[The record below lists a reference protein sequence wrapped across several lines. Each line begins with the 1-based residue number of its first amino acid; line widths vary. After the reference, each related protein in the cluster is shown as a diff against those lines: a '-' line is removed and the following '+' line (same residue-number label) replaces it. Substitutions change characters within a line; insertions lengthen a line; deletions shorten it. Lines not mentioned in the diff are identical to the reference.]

1 MMIVAVQQLRDL
13 IGLAVLLSLPGVLV
27 IAWIVGRL
35 LGVRRSWKTT
45 LLSGV
50 IGWVGGVALSLAI
63 ASQRK
68 DMSEGFIRNVWLF
81 STLGVMSAS
90 VWIELLAKPGT
101 LTRAQTGLTSIPH
114 PIKAVKRR
122 GRRVS
127 RYAQITRIAIRNG
140 LGPSLGLGRHS
151 EDGEA
156 RQVPLARRLRHSLEE
171 CGGMFVKMGQVVS
184 TRSDLVSPPVAEEL
198 SHLQD
203 HVAPEA
209 PDGLRDMLEEELGL
223 QVDEVF
229 AEFDWQP
236 LAAASIG
243 QVHRA
248 RLHGG
253 QQVVV
258 KVQRPGIADS
268 VNRDLDVLNQ
278 LATVVEQRT
287 TWGAEYRVCDLAD
300 EFAERLGEEL
310 DFEIE
315 ARNAS
320 DIAANLD
327 DGDGG
332 DDVRIPAVFHDL
344 TSRRVLVMEWLDG
357 VSVRDTEAIDEIGL
371 DRRELAEELLRC
383 MMRQMLVDAQYHADP
398 HPGNVMVLRNGRLAL
413 IDFGAASRID
423 PQQQT
428 AIRDVMVAV
437 AQRDADLLRQAVL
450 QVATLRRDI
459 DDEDLERALSRF
471 MTRHLAPGM
480 VPSAAMFNDLL
491 QLFFTFGINLPPE
504 LSTFFRALITLE
516 GTLTTLSPG
525 YPVIDRAEAIAT
537 EWMRARLV
545 PSTLEELAREELIR
559 MGPLLRRLPRRLDRM
574 ANQIERGNF
583 RARVSLFSD
592 RHDEHVITKLVNRT
606 VLALAGGVVGLI
618 GAILIGVKGGPPFA
632 GDTTLYEFFGYFSLF
647 CSVVLIMRVIVSV
660 LHDGV
665 N

>member
-1 MMIVAVQQLRDL
+1 VILAAEQLRDL
-13 IGLAVLLSLPGVLV
+13 IDFAVLLSLPGVLV
-27 IAWIVGRL
+27 LAWLVGRL
-35 LGVRRSWKTT
+35 LGVRRSWTTT

-68 DMSEGFIRNVWLF
+68 DMSEGFTRNVWLF

-101 LTRAQTGLTSIPH
+101 LARAQTGLTSIPH

-127 RYAQITRIAIRNG
+127 RYAQISRIAIRNG
-140 LGPSLGLGRHS
+140 LGPSLGLGRHT

-156 RQVPLARRLRHSLEE
+156 RQVPFARRLRHSLEE
-171 CGGMFVKMGQVVS
+171 CGGMFVKMGQVAS

-203 HVAPEA
+203 HVAPA
-209 PDGLRDMLEEELGL
+209 PPNGVRELLEEELGAS
-223 QVDEVF
+223 VDEVF
-229 AEFDWQP
+229 AEFDWHP

-243 QVHRA
+243 QAHRA

-268 VNRDLDVLNQ
+268 VHRDLDVLNQ

-300 EFAERLGEEL
+300 EFAERLREEL

-327 DGDGG
+327 DGS
-332 DDVRIPAVFHDL
+332 DVRIPAVFHDL
-344 TSRRVLVMEWLDG
+344 TTRRVLVMEWLDG
-357 VSVRDTEAIDEIGL
+357 VSVRDIEAIDELGV
-371 DRRELAEELLRC
+371 DRRELAEDLLRC
-383 MMRQMLVDAQYHADP
+383 MLQQMLVDAQYHADP
-398 HPGNVMVLRNGRLAL
+398 HPGNVMVLRDGRLAL

-423 PQQQT
+423 PLQQT
-428 AIRDVMVAV
+428 AIRDVMVGV
-437 AQRDADLLRQAVL
+437 SQRDADLLRQAVL
-450 QVATLRRDI
+450 QVATLRRDV
-459 DDEDLERALSRF
+459 DDEELERALSRF
-471 MTRHLAPGM
+471 MSRHLAPGM

-537 EWMRARLV
+537 EWVRARLA

-574 ANQIERGNF
+574 ASQIERGNF

-592 RHDEHVITKLVNRT
+592 PHDEHVVTKLVNRT

>member
-1 MMIVAVQQLRDL
+1 MIFAAEQLRDL
-13 IGLAVLLSLPGVLV
+13 IDLAVLLSLPGVLV
-27 IAWIVGRL
+27 LAWLVGRL
-35 LGVRRSWKTT
+35 LGVRRSWTTT

-68 DMSEGFIRNVWLF
+68 DMSEGFTRNVWLF

-114 PIKAVKRR
+114 PIKALERR

-140 LGPSLGLGRHS
+140 LGPSLGLGRHI

-156 RQVPLARRLRHSLEE
+156 RQIPFARRLRHSLEQ
-171 CGGMFVKMGQVVS
+171 CGGMFVKAGQVAS

-203 HVAPEA
+203 NVAPA
-209 PDGLRDMLEEELGL
+209 PPVGVRELLEEELGSP
-223 QVDEVF
+223 VDEVF
-229 AEFDWQP
+229 AEFDSQP

-253 QQVVV
+253 QQVIV
-258 KVQRPGIADS
+258 KIQRPGIADS

-287 TWGAEYRVCDLAD
+287 TWGAEYHVCDLAD
-300 EFAERLGEEL
+300 EFAERLREEL

-327 DGDGG
+327 GAS
-332 DDVRIPAVFHDL
+332 DVRIPAVFHDL
-344 TSRRVLVMEWLDG
+344 TTRRVLVMEWLDG
-357 VSVRDTEAIDEIGL
+357 VSVRDGDAIDELGV
-371 DRRELAEELLRC
+371 DRRELAEDLLRC
-383 MMRQMLVDAQYHADP
+383 MLQQMLVDAQYHADP
-398 HPGNVMVLRNGRLAL
+398 HPGNVMVLRNGQLAL

-423 PQQQT
+423 PLQQT

-437 AQRDADLLRQAVL
+437 SQRDADLLRQAVL
-450 QVATLRRDI
+450 QVATLRRDV
-459 DDEDLERALSRF
+459 DDEELERALSRF
-471 MTRHLAPGM
+471 MSRHLAPGM

-537 EWMRARLV
+537 EWVRARLA

-592 RHDEHVITKLVNRT
+592 PHDEHVVTKLVNRT
-606 VLALAGGVVGLI
+606 VLALVGGVVGLI
-618 GAILIGVKGGPPFA
+618 GAILVGVKGGPPFA

>member
-1 MMIVAVQQLRDL
+1 MIVAAEQLRDL
-13 IGLAVLLSLPGVLV
+13 IDLAVLLSLPGVLV
-27 IAWIVGRL
+27 LAWLVGRL
-35 LGVRRSWKTT
+35 LGVRRSWTTT

-68 DMSEGFIRNVWLF
+68 DMSEGFTRNVWLF

-101 LTRAQTGLTSIPH
+101 LARAQTGLTSIPH

-140 LGPSLGLGRHS
+140 LGPSLGLGRHT

-156 RQVPLARRLRHSLEE
+156 RQVPFARRLRHSLEE
-171 CGGMFVKMGQVVS
+171 CGGMFVKMGQVAS

-203 HVAPEA
+203 HVAPA
-209 PDGLRDMLEEELGL
+209 PPDGVRGLLEEELGSP
-223 QVDEVF
+223 VDEVF

-243 QVHRA
+243 QAHRA

-287 TWGAEYRVCDLAD
+287 TWGVEYRVCDLAD
-300 EFAERLGEEL
+300 EFAERLREEL

-327 DGDGG
+327 DGS
-332 DDVRIPAVFHDL
+332 DVRIPAVFHDL
-344 TSRRVLVMEWLDG
+344 TTRRVLVMEWLDG
-357 VSVRDTEAIDEIGL
+357 VSVRDIAAIDELGV
-371 DRRELAEELLRC
+371 DRRELAEDLLRC
-383 MMRQMLVDAQYHADP
+383 MLQQMLVDAQYHADP
-398 HPGNVMVLRNGRLAL
+398 HPGNVMVLRDGRLAL

-423 PQQQT
+423 PLQQT
-428 AIRDVMVAV
+428 AVRDVMVGV
-437 AQRDADLLRQAVL
+437 SQRDPDLLRQAVL
-450 QVATLRRDI
+450 QVATLRRDV
-459 DDEDLERALSRF
+459 DDEELERALSRF
-471 MTRHLAPGM
+471 MSRHLAPGM

-537 EWMRARLV
+537 EWVRARLA

-574 ANQIERGNF
+574 ASQIERGNF

-592 RHDEHVITKLVNRT
+592 PHDEHVVTKLVNRT

>member
-1 MMIVAVQQLRDL
+1 MILAAEDLGDL
-13 IGLAVLLSLPGVLV
+13 INLTVLLALPGVLAL
-27 IAWIVGRL
+27 AWLVGRL
-35 LGVRRSWKTT
+35 LGVRRSWTAT

-50 IGWVGGVALSLAI
+50 LGWIGGVALSLAI
-63 ASQRK
+63 ASQRTPV
-68 DMSEGFIRNVWLF
+68 SRGFTRNVWLF

-101 LTRAQTGLTSIPH
+101 LARAQTGLTSIPH

-156 RQVPLARRLRHSLEE
+156 RQVPFARRLRHSLDE
-171 CGGMFVKMGQVVS
+171 CGGMFVKMGQVAS

-203 HVAPEA
+203 HVAPA
-209 PDGLRDMLEEELGL
+209 PPEGVRELLEDELGAP
-223 QVDEVF
+223 VDDVF
-229 AEFDWQP
+229 AEFDWNP

-253 QQVVV
+253 RQVVV
-258 KVQRPGIADS
+258 KVQRPGIANS
-268 VNRDLDVLNQ
+268 VDRDLDVLNE
-278 LATVVEQRT
+278 LAAMVEQRT
-287 TWGAEYRVCDLAD
+287 TWGADYHVSDLAD
-300 EFAERLGEEL
+300 EFAERLREEL

-327 DGDGG
+327 DDS
-332 DDVRIPAVFHDL
+332 DVRIPAVFHDL

-357 VSVRDTEAIDEIGL
+357 VSVRETDEIDDLGV
-371 DRRELAEELLRC
+371 DRRQLAEDLLRC
-383 MMRQMLVDAQYHADP
+383 MLQQMLIDAQYHADP
-398 HPGNVMVLRNGRLAL
+398 HPGNVMVLRDGRLAL

-423 PQQQT
+423 PLQQT
-428 AIRDVMVAV
+428 AIRDVMIGVS
-437 AQRDADLLRQAVL
+437 QRDPDLLRQAVL
-450 QVATLRRDI
+450 QVATLRRDV
-459 DDEDLERALSRF
+459 DDEELERALARF

-525 YPVIDRAEAIAT
+525 YPVIDRAEAIAA
-537 EWMRARLV
+537 EWMRARLA

-592 RHDEHVITKLVNRT
+592 PHDEHVVTKLVNRT

-618 GAILIGVKGGPPFA
+618 GAILVGISGGPPFA
-632 GDTTLYEFFGYFSLF
+632 GDTSLYEFFGYFSLF

>member
-1 MMIVAVQQLRDL
+1 MILGAEDLGDL
-13 IGLAVLLSLPGVLV
+13 INLSVFLALPGVLV
-27 IAWIVGRL
+27 IAWLVGRL
-35 LGVRRSWKTT
+35 LGVHRSWTT
-45 LLSGV
+45 TVASGV
-50 IGWVGGVALSLAI
+50 LGWIGGVGLSLAI
-63 ASQRK
+63 ASQR
-68 DMSEGFIRNVWLF
+68 DPVSQGFTRNVWLF
-81 STLGVMSAS
+81 STLGVMSVS

-101 LTRAQTGLTSIPH
+101 LARAQTGLTSIPH
-114 PIKAVKRR
+114 PIRAVKQR

-140 LGPSLGLGRHS
+140 LGPSLGLARRN

-156 RQVPLARRLRHSLEE
+156 SQAPFARRLRHSLEE

-184 TRSDLVSPPVAEEL
+184 TRSDLVSPEVAAEL

-203 HVAPEA
+203 HVAPAA
-209 PDGLRDMLEEELGL
+209 PDALRELLEDELGAP
-223 QVDEVF
+223 VDEVF
-229 AEFDWQP
+229 ADFDWNP

-243 QVHRA
+243 QAHCA

-253 QQVVV
+253 QRVIV

-268 VNRDLDVLNQ
+268 VNRDLDVLDQ
-278 LATVVEQRT
+278 LAHMVEQRT
-287 TWGAEYRVCDLAD
+287 TWGAEYRVTDLAD
-300 EFAERLGEEL
+300 EFAERLREEL

-327 DGDGG
+327 GNSS
-332 DDVRIPAVFHDL
+332 VRVPGVFHDL
-344 TSRRVLVMEWLDG
+344 TTRRVLVMEWLDG
-357 VSVRDTEAIDEIGL
+357 VSVRQTDEIDDLGV

-383 MMRQMLVDAQYHADP
+383 MMQQMLIDAQYHADP
-398 HPGNVMVLRNGRLAL
+398 HPGNVMVLRDGRLGL

-423 PQQQT
+423 PLQQT
-428 AIRDVMVAV
+428 AIRDVMVGV
-437 AQRDADLLRQAVL
+437 GQRDPDLLRQAVL
-450 QVATLRRDI
+450 QVATLRRDV
-459 DDEDLERALSRF
+459 DDEELERALARF

-525 YPVIDRAEAIAT
+525 YPVIDRAEAIAG
-537 EWMRARLV
+537 EWVRARLA
-545 PSTLEELAREELIR
+545 PATLEELAREELIR

-574 ANQIERGNF
+574 ANQIERGNL

-592 RHDEHVITKLVNRT
+592 AHDERVVTKLVNRT
-606 VLALAGGVVGLI
+606 VLALAGGVVGII
-618 GAILIGVKGGPPFA
+618 GAMLIGVSGGPPFA
-632 GDTTLYEFFGYFSLF
+632 GDTSLYEFFGYFSLF

>member
-1 MMIVAVQQLRDL
+1 MIFGAEQLRDL
-13 IGLAVLLSLPGVLV
+13 IDFAVLLSLPGVLV
-27 IAWIVGRL
+27 LAWLVGRL
-35 LGVRRSWKTT
+35 LGVRRSWTTT

-50 IGWVGGVALSLAI
+50 IGWVGGVTLSLAI

-68 DMSEGFIRNVWLF
+68 DMSEGFTRNVWLF

-140 LGPSLGLGRHS
+140 LGPSLGLGRHT

-156 RQVPLARRLRHSLEE
+156 RQVPFARRLRHSLEE
-171 CGGMFVKMGQVVS
+171 CGGMFVKMGQVAS
-184 TRSDLVSPPVAEEL
+184 TRSDLVSPPVADEL

-203 HVAPEA
+203 HVAPA
-209 PDGLRDMLEEELGL
+209 PPDGVRELLEEELGSP
-223 QVDEVF
+223 VDEVF

-243 QVHRA
+243 QAHRA

-287 TWGAEYRVCDLAD
+287 AWGAEYRVCDLAD
-300 EFAERLGEEL
+300 EFAERLREEL

-320 DIAANLD
+320 DIGANLD
-327 DGDGG
+327 DAG
-332 DDVRIPAVFHDL
+332 DVRIPGVFHDL
-344 TSRRVLVMEWLDG
+344 TTRRVLVMEWLDG
-357 VSVRDTEAIDEIGL
+357 VSVRDTDAIDELGV
-371 DRRELAEELLRC
+371 DRRELAEDLLRC
-383 MMRQMLVDAQYHADP
+383 MLQQMLVDAQYHADP
-398 HPGNVMVLRNGRLAL
+398 HPGNVMVLRDGRLAL

-423 PQQQT
+423 PLQQT
-428 AIRDVMVAV
+428 AIRDVMVGV
-437 AQRDADLLRQAVL
+437 SQRDADLLRQAVL
-450 QVATLRRDI
+450 QVATLRRDV
-459 DDEDLERALSRF
+459 DDEELERALSRF
-471 MTRHLAPGM
+471 MSRHLAPGM

-537 EWMRARLV
+537 EWVRARLA

-574 ANQIERGNF
+574 ASQIERGNF
-583 RARVSLFSD
+583 RARVSLFAD
-592 RHDEHVITKLVNRT
+592 PHDEHVVTKLVNRT
-606 VLALAGGVVGLI
+606 VLALVGGVVGLI
-618 GAILIGVKGGPPFA
+618 GAILLGVKGGPPFA
-632 GDTTLYEFFGYFSLF
+632 GATTLYEFFGYFSLF

>member
-1 MMIVAVQQLRDL
+1 MILGAEDLGDL
-13 IGLAVLLSLPGVLV
+13 INFTILLSLPGVLV
-27 IAWIVGRL
+27 LAWLVGRL
-35 LGVRRSWKTT
+35 LGVRRSWTT
-45 LLSGV
+45 TFLSGV
-50 IGWVGGVALSLAI
+50 LGWIGGVALSLAI
-63 ASQRK
+63 ASQREPV
-68 DMSEGFIRNVWLF
+68 SQGFTRNVWLF

-101 LTRAQTGLTSIPH
+101 LARAQTGLTSIPH
-114 PIKAVKRR
+114 PVRAIKRR

-127 RYAQITRIAIRNG
+127 RYAQITRIAMRNG
-140 LGPSLGLGRHS
+140 LGPSLGLGRHT

-156 RQVPLARRLRHSLEE
+156 KQVPIARRLRHALEE
-171 CGGMFVKMGQVVS
+171 CGGMFVKMGQVAS
-184 TRSDLVSPPVAEEL
+184 TRSDLVSPDVAEEL

-203 HVAPEA
+203 HVASAP
-209 PDGLRDMLEEELGL
+209 PDGVRELLEEELDAP
-223 QVDEVF
+223 VDDVF
-229 AEFDWQP
+229 AEFDWDP
-236 LAAASIG
+236 VAAASIG
-243 QVHRA
+243 QAHRA

-253 QQVVV
+253 QQVIV

-268 VNRDLDVLNQ
+268 VNRDLDVLDE
-278 LATVVEQRT
+278 LANMVEQRT
-287 TWGAEYRVCDLAD
+287 SWGADYHVADLAN
-300 EFAERLGEEL
+300 EFSERLREEL

-327 DGDGG
+327 EDS
-332 DDVRIPAVFHDL
+332 DVRIPAVFQDL
-344 TSRRVLVMEWLDG
+344 TTSRVLVMEWLDG
-357 VSVRDTEAIDEIGL
+357 VSVRQTDEIDALGV
-371 DRRELAEELLRC
+371 DREALAEDLLRC
-383 MMRQMLVDAQYHADP
+383 MLQQMLIDAQYHADP
-398 HPGNVMVLRNGRLAL
+398 HPGNVMVLRDGRLAL

-423 PQQQT
+423 PLQQT
-428 AIRDVMVAV
+428 AVRDVMVGV
-437 AQRDADLLRQAVL
+437 SQRDPDLLRQAVL
-450 QVATLRRDI
+450 QVATLRRDV
-459 DDEDLERALSRF
+459 DDEELERALARF

-491 QLFFTFGINLPPE
+491 QLFFTFGISLPPE

-537 EWMRARLV
+537 EWMRARMA
-545 PSTLEELAREELIR
+545 PSTLEEFAREELIR

-574 ANQIERGNF
+574 ANQIERGNL

-592 RHDEHVITKLVNRT
+592 PQDERVVTKLVNRT
-606 VLALAGGVVGLI
+606 VLALAGGVVGI
-618 GAILIGVKGGPPFA
+618 IGVMLLGVGGGPPFA

>member
-1 MMIVAVQQLRDL
+1 MILAAESLRDL
-13 IGLAVLLSLPGVLV
+13 IDLAVLLSLPGVLV
-27 IAWIVGRL
+27 LAWLVGRL
-35 LGVRRSWKTT
+35 LGVRRSWTTT

-50 IGWVGGVALSLAI
+50 IGWVGGVALSLAV

-68 DMSEGFIRNVWLF
+68 DMSEGFTRNVWLF

-101 LTRAQTGLTSIPH
+101 LARAQTGLTSIPH

-156 RQVPLARRLRHSLEE
+156 RQVPFARRLRHSLDE
-171 CGGMFVKMGQVVS
+171 CGGMFVKMGQVAS

-203 HVAPEA
+203 HVAPA
-209 PDGLRDMLEEELGL
+209 PPEGVRELLEDELGAP
-223 QVDEVF
+223 VDEVF
-229 AEFDWQP
+229 AEFDWKP

-258 KVQRPGIADS
+258 KVQRPGIANS
-268 VNRDLDVLNQ
+268 VNRDLDVLNE
-278 LATVVEQRT
+278 LATMVEQRT
-287 TWGAEYRVCDLAD
+287 TWGADYHVSDLAD
-300 EFAERLGEEL
+300 EFAERLREEL

-320 DIAANLD
+320 DISANLD
-327 DGDGG
+327 DDS
-332 DDVRIPAVFHDL
+332 DVRIPAVFHDL

-357 VSVRDTEAIDEIGL
+357 VSVRETDEIDDLGV
-371 DRRELAEELLRC
+371 DRRQLAEDLLRC
-383 MMRQMLVDAQYHADP
+383 MLQQMLIDAQYHADP
-398 HPGNVMVLRNGRLAL
+398 HPGNVMVLRDGRLAL

-423 PQQQT
+423 PLQQT
-428 AIRDVMVAV
+428 AIRDVMIGVS
-437 AQRDADLLRQAVL
+437 QRDPDLLRQAVL
-450 QVATLRRDI
+450 QVATLRRDV
-459 DDEDLERALSRF
+459 DDEELERALARF

-525 YPVIDRAEAIAT
+525 YPVIDRAEAITT
-537 EWMRARLV
+537 EWVRARLA

-592 RHDEHVITKLVNRT
+592 PHDEHVVTKLVNRT
-606 VLALAGGVVGLI
+606 VLALAGGIVGLI
-618 GAILIGVKGGPPFA
+618 GAILVGISGGPPFA
-632 GDTTLYEFFGYFSLF
+632 GDTSLYEFFGYFSLF

>member
-1 MMIVAVQQLRDL
+1 MIFAAEQLRDL
-13 IGLAVLLSLPGVLV
+13 IDLAVLLSLPGVLV
-27 IAWIVGRL
+27 LAWLVGRL
-35 LGVRRSWKTT
+35 LGVRRSWTTT

-68 DMSEGFIRNVWLF
+68 DMSEGFTRNVWLF

-114 PIKAVKRR
+114 PIKALERR

-140 LGPSLGLGRHS
+140 LGPSLGLGRHI

-156 RQVPLARRLRHSLEE
+156 RQIPFARRLRHSLEQ
-171 CGGMFVKMGQVVS
+171 CGGMFVKAGQVAS

-203 HVAPEA
+203 NVAPA
-209 PDGLRDMLEEELGL
+209 PPDGVRELLEEELGSP
-223 QVDEVF
+223 VDEVF
-229 AEFDWQP
+229 AEFDSQP

-253 QQVVV
+253 QQVIV
-258 KVQRPGIADS
+258 KIQRPGIADS

-287 TWGAEYRVCDLAD
+287 TWGAEYHVCDLAD
-300 EFAERLGEEL
+300 EFAERLREEL

-327 DGDGG
+327 GAS
-332 DDVRIPAVFHDL
+332 DVRIPAVFHDL
-344 TSRRVLVMEWLDG
+344 TTRRVLVMEWLDG
-357 VSVRDTEAIDEIGL
+357 VSVRDGDAIDELGV
-371 DRRELAEELLRC
+371 DRRELAEDLLRC
-383 MMRQMLVDAQYHADP
+383 MLQQMLVDAQYHADP

-423 PQQQT
+423 PLQQT

-437 AQRDADLLRQAVL
+437 SQRDADLLRQAAL
-450 QVATLRRDI
+450 QVATLRRDV

-537 EWMRARLV
+537 EWVRARLA

-592 RHDEHVITKLVNRT
+592 PHDEHVVTKLVNRT
-606 VLALAGGVVGLI
+606 VLALVGGVVGLI
-618 GAILIGVKGGPPFA
+618 GAILVGVKGGPPFA

>member
-1 MMIVAVQQLRDL
+1 MIFGAEQLRDL
-13 IGLAVLLSLPGVLV
+13 IDFAVLLSLPGVLV
-27 IAWIVGRL
+27 LAWLVGRL
-35 LGVRRSWKTT
+35 LGVRRSWTTT

-68 DMSEGFIRNVWLF
+68 DMSEGFTRNVWLF

-140 LGPSLGLGRHS
+140 LGPSLGLGRHT

-156 RQVPLARRLRHSLEE
+156 RQVPFARRLRHSLEE
-171 CGGMFVKMGQVVS
+171 CGGMFVKMGQVAS
-184 TRSDLVSPPVAEEL
+184 TRSDLVSPPVADEL

-203 HVAPEA
+203 NVAPA
-209 PDGLRDMLEEELGL
+209 PPDGVRELLEEELGSP
-223 QVDEVF
+223 VDEVF

-243 QVHRA
+243 QAHRA

-300 EFAERLGEEL
+300 EFAERLREEL

-320 DIAANLD
+320 DIGANLD
-327 DGDGG
+327 DTG
-332 DDVRIPAVFHDL
+332 DVRIPGVFHDL
-344 TSRRVLVMEWLDG
+344 TTRRVLVMEWLDG
-357 VSVRDTEAIDEIGL
+357 VSVRDTDAIDELGV
-371 DRRELAEELLRC
+371 DRRELAEDLLRC
-383 MMRQMLVDAQYHADP
+383 MLQQMLVDAQYHADP
-398 HPGNVMVLRNGRLAL
+398 HPGNVMVLRDGRLAL

-423 PQQQT
+423 PLQQT
-428 AIRDVMVAV
+428 AIRDVMVGV
-437 AQRDADLLRQAVL
+437 SQRDADLLRQAVL
-450 QVATLRRDI
+450 QVATLRRDV
-459 DDEDLERALSRF
+459 DDEELERALSRF
-471 MTRHLAPGM
+471 MSRHLAPGM

-537 EWMRARLV
+537 EWVRARLA

-574 ANQIERGNF
+574 ASQIERGNF
-583 RARVSLFSD
+583 RARVSLFAD
-592 RHDEHVITKLVNRT
+592 PHDEHVVTKLVNRT
-606 VLALAGGVVGLI
+606 VLALVGGVVGLI
-618 GAILIGVKGGPPFA
+618 GAILLGVKGGPPFA

>member
-1 MMIVAVQQLRDL
+1 MIFAAEDL
-13 IGLAVLLSLPGVLV
+13 GDLLDLAVLLSLPGVLV
-27 IAWIVGRL
+27 LAWLVGRL
-35 LGVRRSWKTT
+35 LGVRRSWTTT
-45 LLSGV
+45 LLSGL
-50 IGWVGGVALSLAI
+50 IGWIGGVALSLAI

-68 DMSEGFIRNVWLF
+68 DPDTGFTRNVWLF

-101 LTRAQTGLTSIPH
+101 LARAQTGLTSIPH
-114 PIKAVKRR
+114 PIKALKRR

-151 EDGEA
+151 QDGEA
-156 RQVPLARRLRHSLEE
+156 RQVPFARRLRHSLEE
-171 CGGMFVKMGQVVS
+171 CGGMFVKMGQVAS

-203 HVAPEA
+203 HVAPAA
-209 PDGLRDMLEEELGL
+209 PDDVRELLEDELDAP
-223 QVDEVF
+223 VEEVF
-229 AEFDWQP
+229 AEFDWTP

-243 QVHRA
+243 QAHCA

-253 QQVVV
+253 QRVIV
-258 KVQRPGIADS
+258 KVQRPGVADS
-268 VNRDLDVLNQ
+268 VNRDLDVLDE
-278 LATVVEQRT
+278 LATMVEQRT
-287 TWGAEYRVCDLAD
+287 TWGAEYRVSDLAD
-300 EFAERLGEEL
+300 EFSERLREEL

-327 DGDGG
+327 GESK
-332 DDVRIPAVFHDL
+332 VRIPSVFHDL
-344 TSRRVLVMEWLDG
+344 TTRRVLVMEWLDG
-357 VSVRDTEAIDEIGL
+357 VSVRETEEIDELGF
-371 DRRELAEELLRC
+371 DRRELAEALLRC
-383 MMRQMLVDAQYHADP
+383 MMQQMLVDAQYHADP
-398 HPGNVMVLRNGRLAL
+398 HPGNVMVLRDGSLGL

-423 PQQQT
+423 PLQQT
-428 AIRDVMVAV
+428 AIREVMIGVS
-437 AQRDADLLRQAVL
+437 QRDADLLRQAVL
-450 QVATLRRDI
+450 QVATLRRDV
-459 DDEDLERALSRF
+459 DDEELERALSRF

-525 YPVIDRAEAIAT
+525 YNVIDRAEAIAG
-537 EWMRARLV
+537 EWMRARLA
-545 PSTLEELAREELIR
+545 PSTLEELAREELVR
-559 MGPLLRRLPRRLDRM
+559 MGPTLRRLPRRLDRM

-583 RARVSLFSD
+583 RAKVSLFSD
-592 RHDEHVITKLVNRT
+592 EHDERLVTKLVNRT
-606 VLALAGGVVGLI
+606 VLALVGGVVGV
-618 GAILIGVKGGPPFA
+618 IGVMLLGVRGGPPFA
-632 GDTTLYEFFGYFSLF
+632 GDTSLYEFFGYFSLF

>member
-1 MMIVAVQQLRDL
+1 MILAAEDLGDL
-13 IGLAVLLSLPGVLV
+13 IDLAVLLSLPGVLV
-27 IAWIVGRL
+27 LAWLVGRL
-35 LGVRRSWKTT
+35 LGVRRSWTAT

-50 IGWVGGVALSLAI
+50 LGWVGGVALSLAI
-63 ASQRK
+63 ASQREPV
-68 DMSEGFIRNVWLF
+68 SQGFTRNVWLF

-101 LTRAQTGLTSIPH
+101 LARAQTGLTSIPH

-156 RQVPLARRLRHSLEE
+156 RQVPFARRLRHSLEE
-171 CGGMFVKMGQVVS
+171 CGGMFVKMGQVAS
-184 TRSDLVSPPVAEEL
+184 TRSDLVSPPVAVEL

-203 HVAPEA
+203 HVAPA
-209 PDGLRDMLEEELGL
+209 PPDGVRELLEDELGAP
-223 QVDEVF
+223 VDDVF
-229 AEFDWQP
+229 AEFDWKP

-243 QVHRA
+243 QAHRA

-258 KVQRPGIADS
+258 KVQRPGVANS
-268 VNRDLDVLNQ
+268 VNRDLDVLNE
-278 LATVVEQRT
+278 LATMVEQRT
-287 TWGAEYRVCDLAD
+287 TWGADYHVSDLAD
-300 EFAERLGEEL
+300 EFAERLREEL

-327 DGDGG
+327 DGS
-332 DDVRIPAVFHDL
+332 DVRIPAVFHDL
-344 TSRRVLVMEWLDG
+344 TTPRVLVMEWLDG
-357 VSVRDTEAIDEIGL
+357 VSVRDTDEIDDLGV
-371 DRRELAEELLRC
+371 DRRQLAEDLLRC
-383 MMRQMLVDAQYHADP
+383 MLQQMLVDAQYHADP
-398 HPGNVMVLRNGRLAL
+398 HPGNVMVLRDGRLAL

-423 PQQQT
+423 PLQQT
-428 AIRDVMVAV
+428 AIRDVMIGVS
-437 AQRDADLLRQAVL
+437 QRDPDLLRQAVL
-450 QVATLRRDI
+450 QVATLRRDV
-459 DDEDLERALSRF
+459 DDEELERALARF

-525 YPVIDRAEAIAT
+525 FPVIDRAEAIAA
-537 EWMRARLV
+537 EWMRARLA

-592 RHDEHVITKLVNRT
+592 PHDEHVVTKLVNRT
-606 VLALAGGVVGLI
+606 VLALTGGVVGLI
-618 GAILIGVKGGPPFA
+618 GAILVGVSGGPPFA
-632 GDTTLYEFFGYFSLF
+632 GDTSLYEFFGYFSLF

>member
-1 MMIVAVQQLRDL
+1 VILAAEQLRDL
-13 IGLAVLLSLPGVLV
+13 IDFAVLLSLPGVLV
-27 IAWIVGRL
+27 LAWLVGRL
-35 LGVRRSWKTT
+35 LGVRRSWTTT
-45 LLSGV
+45 LLSGL

-68 DMSEGFIRNVWLF
+68 DMSEGFTRNVWLF

-101 LTRAQTGLTSIPH
+101 LTRAQSGLTSIPH

-140 LGPSLGLGRHS
+140 LGPSLGLGRHI

-156 RQVPLARRLRHSLEE
+156 RQVPFARRLRHSLEE
-171 CGGMFVKMGQVVS
+171 CGGMFVKAGQVAS

-203 HVAPEA
+203 QVAPA
-209 PDGLRDMLEEELGL
+209 PPDGVRELLEDELGSS
-223 QVDEVF
+223 VDEVF
-229 AEFDWQP
+229 AEFDSQP

-287 TWGAEYRVCDLAD
+287 TWGAEYHVCDLAD
-300 EFAERLGEEL
+300 EFAERLREEL

-320 DIAANLD
+320 DIAANLH
-327 DGDGG
+327 GAS
-332 DDVRIPAVFHDL
+332 DVRIPAVFHDL
-344 TSRRVLVMEWLDG
+344 TTRRVLVMEWLDG
-357 VSVRDTEAIDEIGL
+357 VSVRDADAIDELGV
-371 DRRELAEELLRC
+371 DRRELAEDLLRC
-383 MMRQMLVDAQYHADP
+383 MLQQMLVDAQYHADP

-423 PQQQT
+423 PLQQT

-437 AQRDADLLRQAVL
+437 SQRDADLLRQAAL
-450 QVATLRRDI
+450 QVATLRRDV

-471 MTRHLAPGM
+471 MTRHLAPGV

-516 GTLTTLSPG
+516 GTLTILSPG

-537 EWMRARLV
+537 EWVRARMA
-545 PSTLEELAREELIR
+545 PSTLEELAREELLR

-592 RHDEHVITKLVNRT
+592 PHDERVVTKLVNRT
-606 VLALAGGVVGLI
+606 VLALVGGVVGLI
-618 GAILIGVKGGPPFA
+618 GAILLGVKGGPPFA

>member
-1 MMIVAVQQLRDL
+1 MIFGAEQLRDL
-13 IGLAVLLSLPGVLV
+13 IDFAVLLSLPGVLV
-27 IAWIVGRL
+27 LAWLVGRL
-35 LGVRRSWKTT
+35 LGVRRSWTTT

-68 DMSEGFIRNVWLF
+68 DMSEGFTRNVWLF

-140 LGPSLGLGRHS
+140 LGPSLGLGRHT

-156 RQVPLARRLRHSLEE
+156 RQVPFARRLRHSLEE
-171 CGGMFVKMGQVVS
+171 CGGMFVKMGQVAS
-184 TRSDLVSPPVAEEL
+184 TRSDLVSPPVADEL

-203 HVAPEA
+203 HVAPA
-209 PDGLRDMLEEELGL
+209 PPDGVRELLEEELGSP
-223 QVDEVF
+223 VDEVF

-243 QVHRA
+243 QAHRA

-300 EFAERLGEEL
+300 EFAERLREEL

-320 DIAANLD
+320 DIGANLD
-327 DGDGG
+327 DAS
-332 DDVRIPAVFHDL
+332 DVRIPGVFHNL
-344 TSRRVLVMEWLDG
+344 TTRRVLVMEWLDG
-357 VSVRDTEAIDEIGL
+357 VSVRDTDAIDELGV
-371 DRRELAEELLRC
+371 DRRELAEDLLRC
-383 MMRQMLVDAQYHADP
+383 MLQQMLVDAQYHADP
-398 HPGNVMVLRNGRLAL
+398 HPGNVMVLRDGRLAL

-423 PQQQT
+423 PLQQT
-428 AIRDVMVAV
+428 AIRDVMVGV
-437 AQRDADLLRQAVL
+437 SQRDADLLRQAVL
-450 QVATLRRDI
+450 QVATLRRDV
-459 DDEDLERALSRF
+459 DDEELERALSRF
-471 MTRHLAPGM
+471 MSRHLAPGM
-480 VPSAAMFNDLL
+480 VPSAAMFNELL

-537 EWMRARLV
+537 EWVRARLA

-574 ANQIERGNF
+574 ASQIERGNF
-583 RARVSLFSD
+583 RARVSLFAD
-592 RHDEHVITKLVNRT
+592 PHDEHVVTKLVNRT
-606 VLALAGGVVGLI
+606 VLALVGGVVGLI
-618 GAILIGVKGGPPFA
+618 GAILLGVKGGPPFA

>member
-1 MMIVAVQQLRDL
+1 MILAAESLRDL
-13 IGLAVLLSLPGVLV
+13 IDLAVLLSLPGVLV
-27 IAWIVGRL
+27 LAWLVGRL
-35 LGVRRSWKTT
+35 LGVRRSWTTT

-50 IGWVGGVALSLAI
+50 IGWVGGVALSLAV

-68 DMSEGFIRNVWLF
+68 DMSEGFTRNVWLF

-101 LTRAQTGLTSIPH
+101 LARAQTGLTSIPH

-156 RQVPLARRLRHSLEE
+156 RQVPFARRLRHSLDE
-171 CGGMFVKMGQVVS
+171 CGGMFVKMGQVAS

-203 HVAPEA
+203 HVAPA
-209 PDGLRDMLEEELGL
+209 PPEGVRELLEDELDAP
-223 QVDEVF
+223 VDEVF
-229 AEFDWQP
+229 AEFDWKP

-258 KVQRPGIADS
+258 KVQRPGIANS
-268 VNRDLDVLNQ
+268 VNRDLDVLNE
-278 LATVVEQRT
+278 LATMVEQRT
-287 TWGAEYRVCDLAD
+287 TWGADYHVSDLAD
-300 EFAERLGEEL
+300 EFAERLREEL

-327 DGDGG
+327 DDS
-332 DDVRIPAVFHDL
+332 DVRIPAVFHDL

-357 VSVRDTEAIDEIGL
+357 VSVRETDEIDDLGV
-371 DRRELAEELLRC
+371 DRRQLAEDLLRC
-383 MMRQMLVDAQYHADP
+383 MLQQMLIDAQYHADP
-398 HPGNVMVLRNGRLAL
+398 HPGNVMVLRDGRLAL

-423 PQQQT
+423 PLQQT
-428 AIRDVMVAV
+428 AIRDVMIGVS
-437 AQRDADLLRQAVL
+437 QRDPDLLRQAVL
-450 QVATLRRDI
+450 QVATLRRDV
-459 DDEDLERALSRF
+459 DDEELERALARF

-525 YPVIDRAEAIAT
+525 YPVIDRAEAITT
-537 EWMRARLV
+537 EWVRARLA

-592 RHDEHVITKLVNRT
+592 PHDEHVVTKLVNRT
-606 VLALAGGVVGLI
+606 VLALAGGIVGLI
-618 GAILIGVKGGPPFA
+618 GAILVGISGGPPFA
-632 GDTTLYEFFGYFSLF
+632 GDTSLYEFFGYFSLF

>member
-1 MMIVAVQQLRDL
+1 MILAAEDLGDL
-13 IGLAVLLSLPGVLV
+13 INLTVLLALPGVLV
-27 IAWIVGRL
+27 LAWLVGRL
-35 LGVRRSWKTT
+35 LGVRRSWTAT

-50 IGWVGGVALSLAI
+50 LGWIGGVALSLAI
-63 ASQRK
+63 ASQRTPV
-68 DMSEGFIRNVWLF
+68 SRGFTRNVWLF

-101 LTRAQTGLTSIPH
+101 LARAQTGLTSIPH

-156 RQVPLARRLRHSLEE
+156 RQVPFARRLRHSLDE
-171 CGGMFVKMGQVVS
+171 CGGMFVKMGQVAS

-203 HVAPEA
+203 HVAPA
-209 PDGLRDMLEEELGL
+209 PPEGVRELLEDELGAP
-223 QVDEVF
+223 VDDVF
-229 AEFDWQP
+229 AEFDWNP

-253 QQVVV
+253 RQVVV
-258 KVQRPGIADS
+258 KVQRPGIANS
-268 VNRDLDVLNQ
+268 VDRDLDVLNE
-278 LATVVEQRT
+278 LAAMVEQRT
-287 TWGAEYRVCDLAD
+287 TWGADYHVSDLAD
-300 EFAERLGEEL
+300 EFAERLREEL

-327 DGDGG
+327 DDS
-332 DDVRIPAVFHDL
+332 DVRIPAVFHDL

-357 VSVRDTEAIDEIGL
+357 VSVRETDEIDDLGV
-371 DRRELAEELLRC
+371 DRRQLAEDLLRC
-383 MMRQMLVDAQYHADP
+383 MLQQMLIDAQYHADP
-398 HPGNVMVLRNGRLAL
+398 HPGNVMVLRDGRLAL

-423 PQQQT
+423 PLQQT
-428 AIRDVMVAV
+428 AIRDVMIGVS
-437 AQRDADLLRQAVL
+437 QRDPDLLRQAVL
-450 QVATLRRDI
+450 QVATLRRDV
-459 DDEDLERALSRF
+459 DDEELERALARF

-525 YPVIDRAEAIAT
+525 YPVIDRAEAIAA
-537 EWMRARLV
+537 EWMRARLA

-592 RHDEHVITKLVNRT
+592 PHDEHVVTKLVNRT

-618 GAILIGVKGGPPFA
+618 GAILVGISGGPPFA
-632 GDTTLYEFFGYFSLF
+632 GDTSLYEFFGYFSLF

>member
-1 MMIVAVQQLRDL
+1 MILAAENLGDL
-13 IGLAVLLSLPGVLV
+13 INFTVLLALPGVLV
-27 IAWIVGRL
+27 LAWIVGRL
-35 LGVRRSWKTT
+35 LGIRRSWTAT

-50 IGWVGGVALSLAI
+50 LGWIGGVALSLAI
-63 ASQRK
+63 ASQR
-68 DMSEGFIRNVWLF
+68 DPVSQGFTRNVWLF

-101 LTRAQTGLTSIPH
+101 LARAQTGLTSIPH

-156 RQVPLARRLRHSLEE
+156 RQVPFARRLRHSLEE
-171 CGGMFVKMGQVVS
+171 CGGMFVKMGQVAS

-203 HVAPEA
+203 HVAPA
-209 PDGLRDMLEEELGL
+209 PPEGVRELLEDELGAP
-223 QVDEVF
+223 VDEVF
-229 AEFDWQP
+229 AEFTWDP

-243 QVHRA
+243 QVHCA

-258 KVQRPGIADS
+258 KVQRPGIANS
-268 VNRDLDVLNQ
+268 VNRDLDVLDE
-278 LATVVEQRT
+278 LATMVEQRT
-287 TWGAEYRVCDLAD
+287 TWGADYHVSDLAD
-300 EFAERLGEEL
+300 EFAERLREEL

-327 DGDGG
+327 DDS
-332 DDVRIPAVFHDL
+332 DVRIPAVFRDL
-344 TSRRVLVMEWLDG
+344 TTRRVLVMEWMDG
-357 VSVRDTEAIDEIGL
+357 VSVRETDEIDGL
-371 DRRELAEELLRC
+371 GFDRRVLAEDLLRT
-383 MMRQMLVDAQYHADP
+383 MLRQMLIDAQYHADP
-398 HPGNVMVLRNGRLAL
+398 HPGNVMVLRDGRLAL

-423 PQQQT
+423 PLQQT
-428 AIRDVMVAV
+428 AIRDVMIGVS
-437 AQRDADLLRQAVL
+437 QRDPDLLRQAVL
-450 QVATLRRDI
+450 QVATLRRDV
-459 DDEDLERALSRF
+459 DDEELERALARF

-525 YPVIDRAEAIAT
+525 YPVIDRAEAIAA
-537 EWMRARLV
+537 EWMRARLA

-592 RHDEHVITKLVNRT
+592 PHDEHVVTKLVNRT

-618 GAILIGVKGGPPFA
+618 GAILVGISGGPPFA
-632 GDTTLYEFFGYFSLF
+632 GDTSLYEFFGYFSLF

>member
-1 MMIVAVQQLRDL
+1 MILAAEQLRDL
-13 IGLAVLLSLPGVLV
+13 IDFAVLLSLPGVLV
-27 IAWIVGRL
+27 LAWLVGRL
-35 LGVRRSWKTT
+35 LGVRRSWTTT

-68 DMSEGFIRNVWLF
+68 DMSEGFTRNVWLF

-101 LTRAQTGLTSIPH
+101 LARAQTGLTSIPH

-127 RYAQITRIAIRNG
+127 RYAQISRIAIRNG
-140 LGPSLGLGRHS
+140 LGPSLGLGRHT

-156 RQVPLARRLRHSLEE
+156 RQVPFARRLRHSLEE
-171 CGGMFVKMGQVVS
+171 CGGMFVKMGQVAS

-203 HVAPEA
+203 HVAPA
-209 PDGLRDMLEEELGL
+209 PPNGVRELLEEELGAS
-223 QVDEVF
+223 VDEVF
-229 AEFDWQP
+229 AEFDWHP

-243 QVHRA
+243 QAHRA

-268 VNRDLDVLNQ
+268 VHRDLDVLNQ

-300 EFAERLGEEL
+300 EFAERLREEL

-327 DGDGG
+327 DGS
-332 DDVRIPAVFHDL
+332 DVRIPAVLHDL
-344 TSRRVLVMEWLDG
+344 TTRRVLVMEWLDG
-357 VSVRDTEAIDEIGL
+357 VSVRDIEAIDELGV
-371 DRRELAEELLRC
+371 DRRELAEDLLRC
-383 MMRQMLVDAQYHADP
+383 MLQQMLVDAQYHADP
-398 HPGNVMVLRNGRLAL
+398 HPGNVMVLRDGRLAL

-423 PQQQT
+423 PLQQT
-428 AIRDVMVAV
+428 AIRDVMVGV
-437 AQRDADLLRQAVL
+437 SQRDADLLRQAVL
-450 QVATLRRDI
+450 QVATLRRDV
-459 DDEDLERALSRF
+459 DDEELERALSRF
-471 MTRHLAPGM
+471 MSRHLAPGM

-537 EWMRARLV
+537 EWVRARLA

-574 ANQIERGNF
+574 ASQIERGNF

-592 RHDEHVITKLVNRT
+592 PHDEHVVTKLVNRT

>member
-1 MMIVAVQQLRDL
+1 MILGAEDL
-13 IGLAVLLSLPGVLV
+13 GDLLDLAVLLSLPGVLV
-27 IAWIVGRL
+27 LAWLVGRL
-35 LGVRRSWKTT
+35 LGVRRSWTTT

-50 IGWVGGVALSLAI
+50 IGWIGGVALSLAI

-68 DMSEGFIRNVWLF
+68 DPGTGFTRNVWLF
-81 STLGVMSAS
+81 SMLGVMSAS

-101 LTRAQTGLTSIPH
+101 LARAQTGLTSIPH

-156 RQVPLARRLRHSLEE
+156 RQVPFARRLRHSLEE
-171 CGGMFVKMGQVVS
+171 CGGMFVKMGQVAS

-203 HVAPEA
+203 HVAPAGPDDVRELLEDELDA
-209 PDGLRDMLEEELGL
+209 PVE
-223 QVDEVF
+223 EVF
-229 AEFDWQP
+229 ADFDWKP

-243 QVHRA
+243 QAHCA

-253 QQVVV
+253 QRVIV
-258 KVQRPGIADS
+258 KVQRPGVADS
-268 VNRDLDVLNQ
+268 VNRDLDVLDE
-278 LATVVEQRT
+278 LATMVEQRT
-287 TWGAEYRVCDLAD
+287 TWGAEYRVSDLAD
-300 EFAERLGEEL
+300 EFSERLREEL
-310 DFEIE
+310 DFKIE

-327 DGDGG
+327 GESM
-332 DDVRIPAVFHDL
+332 VRIPSVFHDL
-344 TSRRVLVMEWLDG
+344 TTRRVLVMEWLDG
-357 VSVRDTEAIDEIGL
+357 VSVRETEEIDELGF
-371 DRRELAEELLRC
+371 DRRELAEQLLRC
-383 MMRQMLVDAQYHADP
+383 MMQQMLVDAQYHADP
-398 HPGNVMVLRNGRLAL
+398 HPGNVMVLRDGSLGL

-423 PQQQT
+423 PLQQT
-428 AIRDVMVAV
+428 AIREVMIGVS
-437 AQRDADLLRQAVL
+437 QRDADLLRQAVL
-450 QVATLRRDI
+450 EVATLRRDV
-459 DDEDLERALSRF
+459 DDEELERALSRF

-491 QLFFTFGINLPPE
+491 QLFFTYGISLPPE

-525 YPVIDRAEAIAT
+525 YNVIDRAEAIAG
-537 EWMRARLV
+537 EWMRARIA
-545 PSTLEELAREELIR
+545 PSTLEELAREELVR
-559 MGPLLRRLPRRLDRM
+559 MGPTLRRLPRRLDRM
-574 ANQIERGNF
+574 ANQIERGNL
-583 RARVSLFSD
+583 RARISLFSD
-592 RHDEHVITKLVNRT
+592 AHDERVVTKLVNRT
-606 VLALAGGVVGLI
+606 VLALVGGVVGV
-618 GAILIGVKGGPPFA
+618 IGVMLLNVRGGPPFA
-632 GDTTLYEFFGYFSLF
+632 GDTSLYEFFGYFSLF

>member
-1 MMIVAVQQLRDL
+1 MILAAEDLGDL
-13 IGLAVLLSLPGVLV
+13 IDLAVLLSLPGVLV
-27 IAWIVGRL
+27 LAWLVGRL
-35 LGVRRSWKTT
+35 LGVRRSWTTT
-45 LLSGV
+45 LFSGV

-63 ASQRK
+63 ASQRNEP
-68 DMSEGFIRNVWLF
+68 DTGFTRNVWLF

-101 LTRAQTGLTSIPH
+101 LARAQHGLTAIPH

-140 LGPSLGLGRHS
+140 LGPSLGLGRHI

-156 RQVPLARRLRHSLEE
+156 RQVPFARRLRHSLEE
-171 CGGMFVKMGQVVS
+171 CGGVFVKMGQVAS
-184 TRSDLVSPPVAEEL
+184 TRSDLVSPAVADEL

-203 HVAPEA
+203 HVAPA
-209 PDGLRDMLEEELGL
+209 PSDGLRELLEEDLDAP
-223 QVDEVF
+223 VDEVF
-229 AEFDWQP
+229 AEFEWKP

-243 QVHRA
+243 QVHCA

-253 QQVVV
+253 QRVVV

-268 VNRDLDVLNQ
+268 VNRDLDVLDEF
-278 LATVVEQRT
+278 AGMVEERT
-287 TWGAEYRVCDLAD
+287 TWGAEYRVSDLAD
-300 EFAERLGEEL
+300 EFAERLREEL

-327 DGDGG
+327 SES
-332 DDVRIPAVFHDL
+332 DVRIPAVYHDL
-344 TSRRVLVMEWLDG
+344 TTRRVLVMEWLDG
-357 VSVRDTEAIDEIGL
+357 VSVRETHAIDELGI

-383 MMRQMLVDAQYHADP
+383 MMQQMLVDAQYHADP
-398 HPGNVMVLRNGRLAL
+398 HPGNVMVLRDGRLAL

-423 PQQQT
+423 PLQQS
-428 AIRDVMVAV
+428 AIREVMLGV

-450 QVATLRRDI
+450 QVATLRRDV

-525 YPVIDRAEAIAT
+525 YPVIDRAEAIAS
-537 EWMRARLV
+537 EWMRARLA
-545 PSTLEELAREELIR
+545 PSSLEELAREELIR

-574 ANQIERGNF
+574 ANQIERGNL

-592 RHDEHVITKLVNRT
+592 PHDERVVTKLVNRT
-606 VLALAGGVVGLI
+606 VLALAGGVVGVI
-618 GAILIGVKGGPPFA
+618 GAMLIGVSGGPPFA
-632 GDTTLYEFFGYFSLF
+632 GDTSLYEFFGYFALF

>member
-1 MMIVAVQQLRDL
+1 MILAAEDL
-13 IGLAVLLSLPGVLV
+13 GDLLDLAVLLSLPGVLV
-27 IAWIVGRL
+27 LAWLVGRL
-35 LGVRRSWKTT
+35 LGVRRSWTTT

-50 IGWVGGVALSLAI
+50 IGWAGGVALSLAI
-63 ASQRK
+63 ASQRS
-68 DMSEGFIRNVWLF
+68 DPDTGFTRNVWLF

-101 LTRAQTGLTSIPH
+101 LARAQTGLTSIPH
-114 PIKAVKRR
+114 PIKALKRR

-151 EDGEA
+151 EDGQA
-156 RQVPLARRLRHSLEE
+156 RQVPFARRLRHSLEE
-171 CGGMFVKMGQVVS
+171 CGGLFVKMGQVAS

-203 HVAPEA
+203 HVVPAPPDAVRELLEDELDA
-209 PDGLRDMLEEELGL
+209 PVE
-223 QVDEVF
+223 EVF
-229 AEFDWQP
+229 DEFDWKP

-243 QVHRA
+243 QAHRA

-253 QQVVV
+253 RQVIV
-258 KVQRPGIADS
+258 KVQRPGVADS
-268 VNRDLDVLNQ
+268 VHRDLDVLDE
-278 LATVVEQRT
+278 LATMVEQRT
-287 TWGAEYRVCDLAD
+287 TWGAEYRVSDLAD
-300 EFAERLGEEL
+300 EFAERLREEL

-327 DGDGG
+327 GDSR
-332 DDVRIPAVFHDL
+332 VRIPAVYHEL
-344 TSRRVLVMEWLDG
+344 TTRRVLVMEWLDG
-357 VSVRDTEAIDEIGL
+357 VSVRETEEIDELGF
-371 DRRELAEELLRC
+371 DRRALAEELLRC
-383 MMRQMLVDAQYHADP
+383 MMQQMLVDAQYHADP
-398 HPGNVMVLRNGRLAL
+398 HPGNVMVLRDGRLGL

-423 PQQQT
+423 PLQQT
-428 AIRDVMVAV
+428 AIREVMIGVS
-437 AQRDADLLRQAVL
+437 QRDADLLRQAVF
-450 QVATLRRDI
+450 QVATLRRDV
-459 DDEDLERALSRF
+459 DDEELERALSRF

-525 YPVIDRAEAIAT
+525 YNVIERAEAIAG
-537 EWMRARLV
+537 EWMRARIA

-559 MGPLLRRLPRRLDRM
+559 MGPILRRLPRRLDRM
-574 ANQIERGNF
+574 ANQIERGNL
-583 RARVSLFSD
+583 RARVSLFAD
-592 RHDEHVITKLVNRT
+592 PDDERVVTKLVNRT
-606 VLALAGGVVGLI
+606 VLALAGGVVGVI
-618 GAILIGVKGGPPFA
+618 GAMLINVRGGPPFA
-632 GDTTLYEFFGYFSLF
+632 GDTSLYEFFGYFSLF

>member
-1 MMIVAVQQLRDL
+1 MILAAEQLRDL
-13 IGLAVLLSLPGVLV
+13 IDFAVLLSLPGVLV
-27 IAWIVGRL
+27 LAWLVGRL
-35 LGVRRSWKTT
+35 LGVRRSWTTT
-45 LLSGV
+45 LLSGL

-68 DMSEGFIRNVWLF
+68 DMSEGFTRNVWLF

-101 LTRAQTGLTSIPH
+101 LTRAQSGLTSIPH

-140 LGPSLGLGRHS
+140 LGPSLGLGRHI

-156 RQVPLARRLRHSLEE
+156 RQVPFARRLRHSLEE
-171 CGGMFVKMGQVVS
+171 CGGMFVKAGQVAS

-203 HVAPEA
+203 QVAPA
-209 PDGLRDMLEEELGL
+209 PPDGVRELLEDELGSS
-223 QVDEVF
+223 VDEVF
-229 AEFDWQP
+229 AEFDSQP

-287 TWGAEYRVCDLAD
+287 TWGAEYHVCDLAD
-300 EFAERLGEEL
+300 EFAERLREEL

-320 DIAANLD
+320 DIAANLH
-327 DGDGG
+327 GAS
-332 DDVRIPAVFHDL
+332 DVRIPAVFHDL
-344 TSRRVLVMEWLDG
+344 TTRRVLVMEWLDG
-357 VSVRDTEAIDEIGL
+357 VSVRDADAIDELGV
-371 DRRELAEELLRC
+371 DRRELAEDLLRC
-383 MMRQMLVDAQYHADP
+383 MLQQMLVDAQYHADP

-423 PQQQT
+423 PLQQT

-437 AQRDADLLRQAVL
+437 SQRDADLLRQAAL
-450 QVATLRRDI
+450 QVATLRRDV

-471 MTRHLAPGM
+471 MTRHLAPGV

-516 GTLTTLSPG
+516 GTLTILSPG

-537 EWMRARLV
+537 EWVRARMA
-545 PSTLEELAREELIR
+545 PSTLEELAREELLR

-592 RHDEHVITKLVNRT
+592 PHDERVVTKLVNRT
-606 VLALAGGVVGLI
+606 VLALVGGVVGLI
-618 GAILIGVKGGPPFA
+618 GAILLGVKGGPPFA